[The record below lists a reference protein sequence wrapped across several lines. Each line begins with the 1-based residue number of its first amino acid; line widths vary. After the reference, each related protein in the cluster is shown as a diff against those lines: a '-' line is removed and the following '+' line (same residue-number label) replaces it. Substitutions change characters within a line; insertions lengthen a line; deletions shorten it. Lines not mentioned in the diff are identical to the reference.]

1 MSSSTGPEQVTIDM
15 ERLNSNPEA
24 NKQMDSLKATG
35 EIAIDGR
42 HSRGHQRHGS
52 NGSHHHSHH
61 SHSGESDAE
70 DRNRSRRSRRR
81 SRSRSRSP
89 SHHAKRGTEN
99 SVNNISV
106 NYTRKTFMY

>member
-35 EIAIDGR
+35 EIATDGR

-89 SHHAKRGTEN
+89 SHRAKRGTEN